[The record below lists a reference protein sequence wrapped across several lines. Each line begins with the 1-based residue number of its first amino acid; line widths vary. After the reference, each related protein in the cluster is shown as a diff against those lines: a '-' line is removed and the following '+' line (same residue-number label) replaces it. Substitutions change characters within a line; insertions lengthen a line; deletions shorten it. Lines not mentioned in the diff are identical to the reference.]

1 VNATRST
8 ILALAIATVAA
19 CASKPERYEPLERAR
34 SAVESVSQDAVAQQ
48 VAGEEV
54 QSARNALT
62 AADRAFA
69 DGRPEDEVAH
79 LAYVAERH
87 AQIGGAMADEQRARQ
102 QVARG
107 EAERNRVLLEAR
119 TREVERANDAARAA
133 QAAAAASSAEA
144 QEARQAALAAQS
156 ELEALQARKTE
167 RGTVITLGDV
177 LFDTGAATL
186 KPGADL
192 ALDRLARFLDANS
205 DVRIL
210 IEGHTDSRG
219 SDAYNE
225 ALSQRRADAV
235 AQALSIRNVSGE
247 RVHAI
252 GRGEGY
258 PVATNDNAAGRQQ
271 NRRVEIIFSDPSGR
285 FATVEDENAGQLR

>member
-1 VNATRST
+1 VNATRSM
-8 ILALAIATVAA
+8 ILALAIAVVAA

-34 SAVESVSQDAVAQQ
+34 AAVDAVSQDTVAQQ

-54 QSARNALT
+54 QEARNALM
-62 AADRAFA
+62 AADRAF
-69 DGRPEDEVAH
+69 DNGQPEDEIAH
-79 LAYVAERH
+79 LAYLAERH
-87 AQIGGAMADEQRARQ
+87 AQIGNAMADEQRARRQ
-102 QVARG
+102 IARG
-107 EAERNRVLLEAR
+107 ESERNRVLLEAR
-119 TREVERANDAARAA
+119 TREVERANEAARAA

-144 QEARQAALAAQS
+144 EEARKAALAAQS
-156 ELEALQARKTE
+156 ELEALQAKKTE

-192 ALDRLARFLDANS
+192 ALDRLGRFLEANPE
-205 DVRIL
+205 VRII

-219 SDAYNE
+219 SEAYNE
-225 ALSQRRADAV
+225 TLSQRRADAV
-235 AQALSIRNVSGE
+235 AQALSIRNVSAE

-258 PVATNDNAAGRQQ
+258 PVATNDHASGRQQ
-271 NRRVEIIFSDPSGR
+271 NRRVEIVFSDPSGR

>member
-1 VNATRST
+1 VNATKR
-8 ILALAIATVAA
+8 IVLGLAIVTIAA
-19 CASKPERYEPLERAR
+19 CASKPERFEPLERAR
-34 SAVESVSQDAVAQQ
+34 AAVESVSQDAVAQQ

-54 QSARNALT
+54 QSARNALS
-62 AADRAFA
+62 AAERAFN
-69 DGRPEDEVAH
+69 DDRPEEEVTH
-79 LAYVAERH
+79 LAYVAERQ
-87 AQIGGAMADEQRARQ
+87 AQIGNALADERRARQ
-102 QVARG
+102 QIARG

-119 TREVERANDAARAA
+119 TREVERANEAARSA
-133 QAAAAASSAEA
+133 QAAAAASSVEAE
-144 QEARQAALAAQS
+144 EARKAALAAQS
-156 ELEALQARKTE
+156 ELEALQARKTA

-192 ALDRLARFLDANS
+192 ALDRLARFLEANP
-205 DVRIL
+205 DVRLI

-247 RVHAI
+247 RVHSI

-285 FATVEDENAGQLR
+285 FATVEDENAGELR